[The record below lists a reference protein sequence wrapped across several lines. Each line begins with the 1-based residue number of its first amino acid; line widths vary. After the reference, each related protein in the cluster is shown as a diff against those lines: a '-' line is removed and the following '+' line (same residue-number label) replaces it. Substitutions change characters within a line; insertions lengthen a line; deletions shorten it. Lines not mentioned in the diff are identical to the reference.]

1 MQVEWLNAQ
10 TARVVKGWGSS
21 LLKICNIFRSFVQ
34 TTSSYACWYTL
45 CEFFFSCCCLSQGPF
60 QLELHLLMCKGVYFW
75 NAQTLFFSTH
85 QPSSGSSVGGK
96 LETLLEVGDCF

>member
-1 MQVEWLNAQ
+1 MRACRSMQVEWLNAQ

-45 CEFFFSCCCLSQGPF
+45 CEFFFLVVVSPRDPFSWNYTYLCVRGSIFGMHKLSSF
-60 QLELHLLMCKGVYFW
+60 LHISPQVVVLW
-75 NAQTLFFSTH
+75 EES
-85 QPSSGSSVGGK
+85 
-96 LETLLEVGDCF
+96 